1 MAIETLCGALVALLY
16 GHVRFRAGLK
26 TDVVLGCLA
35 IAGGMVATALAPTYD
50 LLIAGRVGVGMGM
63 GLLMI
68 AFRTYFLIE
77 PDEGKKES
85 GIIALTAGVIAG
97 INVGSVSGGMI
108 AARIGMQPVFGIQ
121 AVLLVLAA
129 IAALALVRPRRRPPP
144 NGRAAG
150 APTPGAFLRD
160 RAVWSFFVFIFLPVT
175 ACGLFLGFLFPLF
188 AEEQGCSINE
198 ISLAFMLFGA
208 ASVYLG
214 PALTR
219 LTTALFG
226 ARRAMPVGALTMT
239 AALLLFAA
247 FQSLGA
253 AYATIILF
261 GLTESLVFNQGMS
274 YYSSLPSVRR
284 FGADK
289 AMGVY
294 NVFESGGEALG
305 PMVFGLAA
313 SLSLGLGIAAIAA
326 ALGAGAAIFWALG
339 PRNGGTPP

>member
-1 MAIETLCGALVALLY
+1 M
-16 GHVRFRAGLK
+16 K
-26 TDVVLGCLA
+26 
-35 IAGGMVATALAPTYD
+35 PT
-50 LLIAGRVGVGMGM
+50 
-63 GLLMI
+63 
-68 AFRTYFLIE
+68 FW
-77 PDEGKKES
+77 
-85 GIIALTAGVIAG
+85 
-97 INVGSVSGGMI
+97 
-108 AARIGMQPVFGIQ
+108 IQ
-121 AVLLVLAA
+121 AALLVLAA
-129 IAALALVRPRRRPPP
+129 AAALALVRPRRRPPP

-198 ISLAFMLFGA
+198 IGLAFMLFGA

-326 ALGAGAAIFWALG
+326 ALGAGAALFWALG
-339 PRNGGTPP
+339 PRNGGDRP